1 MTPTPSNVRDKSK
14 PGPKTTSRSTAKKR
28 RAEGSSGPNP
38 PVAKKSKTNTASSSK
53 ANSVSRLRR
62 DSVSRRMLERYAK
75 LEAERGGDGEDLP
88 PLDPEFECKIGP
100 ALQVCRYL
108 LEMFSV
114 PLLRSHATA
123 GLVDRDRLQLYHANR
138 SVILVSSAIN
148 FSEEDGRTKFIATI
162 IAFHCLSLEQN
173 GIMETQVPRNAK
185 IVSQNRIANSYVVQ
199 EGSELVFPEKEGR
212 KGFKVKLGKVISR
225 DPAMIGRSTVV
236 LNATSDKWKING
248 KYIPLVVKISWPTSN
263 REAETNFLEKASKE
277 AKGEHAWATKHLPH
291 LYYSEDVVPAP
302 GSTLENIARL
312 FDEPEFG
319 KNEKIHVYE
328 RRTLR
333 IIIQERLYA
342 FKSLGSVKDV
352 GQVLVDVACGMC
364 PSGFRQSSTQSGAYS
379 SPLAVQICGD
389 PSPRPQSQQHHVAVH

>member
-1 MTPTPSNVRDKSK
+1 
-14 PGPKTTSRSTAKKR
+14 
-28 RAEGSSGPNP
+28 
-38 PVAKKSKTNTASSSK
+38 
-53 ANSVSRLRR
+53 
-62 DSVSRRMLERYAK
+62 MLEHYAK
-75 LEAERGGDGEDLP
+75 LEAERGDDEDPP
-88 PLDPEFECKIGP
+88 PLDLEFDCKIQP

-148 FSEEDGRTKFIATI
+148 FSQEDGKTKFIATI

-185 IVSQNRIANSYVVQ
+185 IVSQNRIADSYVVQ

-212 KGFKVKLGKVISR
+212 KGFKVKLGEVISR

-263 REAETNFLEKASKE
+263 RESETKFLEKASKE

-302 GSTLENIARL
+302 GSTLENVARL
-312 FDEPEFG
+312 FDKPEFG
-319 KNEKIHVYE
+319 KNKRIHVYE

-352 GQVLVDVACGMC
+352 GQVLVDVACGMY
-364 PSGFRQSSTQSGAYS
+364 PSAFRQSSTQSGACS
-379 SPLAVQICGD
+379 SSMAVQVCRD
-389 PSPRPQSQQHHVAVH
+389 PSPRPQSQQHHVAVHRGEEWERGDGAESLRGSDRL